1 MIHEVIMDTRE
12 GCAMSE
18 GYQICT
24 RCVMDNTDPGVTF
37 DENGVCS
44 SCTRYLEVRALS
56 GYRPGE
62 SERELERTVVVM
74 KQKSGKL
81 AYDCILGISGG
92 VDSAYMLYTANRL
105 GLRVLAVH
113 VDSGWNSEMAVR
125 NIERMCQKL
134 GVELH
139 TYVMDWP
146 TMKELQRAYMLSGV
160 ANLDVPQDHLFCAA
174 VYEMARK
181 YRVRYILNGSNI
193 ATEGAA
199 PPFTM
204 QHSYR
209 DTWHLNSIYKKHGR
223 GRSLKKY
230 PRLSLWRAWMGL
242 RGVTKINLL
251 DYVPYSKQDAIA
263 LLSRE
268 FGWEYYGGKHFES
281 RFTKYFQ
288 SVYLPKKFGYDK
300 RRSHLS
306 CLVMNGEMTREEAL
320 LELSQPPYPVDQQK
334 EDEAYILKKLEI
346 DPEEWQRILNA
357 PPTPD
362 DAYFSQAK
370 LFGVAQRLLGR
381 RGLDRI
387 KKSRYSVK

>member
-1 MIHEVIMDTRE
+1 MNMD
-12 GCAMSE
+12 
-18 GYQICT
+18 GYQVCT
-24 RCVMDNTDPGVTF
+24 RCVMDNSDPGITF

-44 SCTRYLEVRALS
+44 SCTRYVEVRELS
-56 GYRPGE
+56 GYRKGE
-62 SERELERTVVVM
+62 SEKELERTARIM
-74 KQKSGKL
+74 KEKSKDL
-81 AYDCILGISGG
+81 KYDCILGISGG
-92 VDSAYMLYTANRL
+92 VDSAYMLLVAHEL

-125 NIERMCQKL
+125 NIEKMCQKL
-134 GVELH
+134 DVQLH

-174 VYEMARK
+174 IYEMARK
-181 YRVRYILNGSNI
+181 YQVKYILNGSNI

-204 QHSYR
+204 QHTYR

-223 GRSLKKY
+223 GKSLKKY
-230 PRLSLWRAWMGL
+230 PRLSLWDAWMGIP
-242 RGVTKINLL
+242 GVTKINLL
-251 DYVPYSKQDAIA
+251 NYVPYSKQEAMA
-263 LLSRE
+263 QLTKE

-288 SVYLPKKFGYDK
+288 SVYLPTKFGYDK

-320 LELSQPPYPVDQQK
+320 EELSHPPYPVQQQA
-334 EDEAYILKKLEI
+334 EDEEYILKKL
-346 DPEEWQRILNA
+346 DLTADEWQRILHA

-362 DAYFSQAK
+362 DAYASQDK
-370 LFGVAQRLLGR
+370 LFALAKKILGM
-381 RGLDRI
+381 RGLDRM
-387 KKSRYSVK
+387 KKDRYTVK

>member
-1 MIHEVIMDTRE
+1 MPEKYRV
-12 GCAMSE
+12 CA
-18 GYQICT
+18 
-24 RCVMDNTDPGVTF
+24 RCVMDASDLGITF

-44 SCTRYLEVRALS
+44 FCTRYEEVRSQS
-56 GYRPGE
+56 GYRPGV
-62 SERELERTVVVM
+62 SEKELERTVAVM
-74 KQKSGKL
+74 KEKSRAL
-81 AYDCILGISGG
+81 DYDCILGISGG
-92 VDSAYMLYTANRL
+92 VDSAYMLYIAKKL

-125 NIERMCQKL
+125 NIERMCEKL
-134 GVELH
+134 SVQLH

-181 YRVRYILNGSNI
+181 YKVKFILNGSNI

-199 PPFTM
+199 APFSR

-209 DTWHLNSIYKKHGR
+209 DTWHLNSIYRRHGR
-223 GRSLKKY
+223 GKSLKKY
-230 PRLSLWRAWMGL
+230 PRLSLWEAWMGL
-242 RGVTKINLL
+242 PGVTKINLL
-251 DYVPYSKQDAIA
+251 NYIPYSKKEAIET
-263 LLSRE
+263 LSRE

-288 SVYLPKKFGYDK
+288 SVYLPRKFGYDK

-306 CLVMNGEMTREEAL
+306 CLVLNGEMSREEAL
-320 LELSQPPYPVDQQK
+320 DELALPPYPIEEQE
-334 EDEAYILKKLEI
+334 EDEAYILKKLDI
-346 DPEEWQRILNA
+346 SPEEWQRILNE

-362 DAYFSQAK
+362 DAYFSQQK
-370 LFGVAQRLLGR
+370 LFDLAQRLLGKK
-381 RGLDRI
+381 GLDRI
-387 KKSRYSVK
+387 KQKRYSVK

>member
-1 MIHEVIMDTRE
+1 MPYQV
-12 GCAMSE
+12 CA
-18 GYQICT
+18 
-24 RCVMDNTDPGVTF
+24 RCVTDTSDPGVTF

-44 SCTRYLEVRALS
+44 FCTRYFDVRALS

-62 SERELERTVVVM
+62 SEKELAQTVAIMKEKSRELP
-74 KQKSGKL
+74 
-81 AYDCILGISGG
+81 YDCILGISGG
-92 VDSAYMLYTANRL
+92 VDSAYMLYLAHKL

-134 GVELH
+134 NVQLH

-160 ANLDVPQDHLFCAA
+160 ANLDVPQDHLFCSA
-174 VYEMARK
+174 VFQMARK
-181 YRVRYILNGSNI
+181 YKVKFILNGSNI
-193 ATEGAA
+193 ATEGASA
-199 PPFTM
+199 PFTQ

-209 DTWHLNSIYKKHGR
+209 DTWHLNSIYRKHGR
-223 GRSLKKY
+223 GKSLKKY
-230 PRLSLWRAWMGL
+230 PRLSLWEAWMGL
-242 RGVTKINLL
+242 PGVTKINLL
-251 DYVPYSKQDAIA
+251 NYVPYSKKEAIE

-300 RRSHLS
+300 RRAHLS
-306 CLVMNGEMTREEAL
+306 CLVLNGEMTREEAL
-320 LELSQPPYPVDQQK
+320 AELARPPYPVEQQL

-346 DPEEWQRILNA
+346 DPQEWQRILNA

-362 DAYFSQAK
+362 DAYFSQQK
-370 LFGVAQRLLGR
+370 LFNLAQRILGQK
-381 RGLDRI
+381 GLDRI
-387 KKSRYSVK
+387 KHRQYSARG

>member
-1 MIHEVIMDTRE
+1 M
-12 GCAMSE
+12 AKE
-18 GYQICT
+18 GYRVCT
-24 RCVMDNTDPGVTF
+24 RCVMDSSDPGVTF

-44 SCTRYLEVRALS
+44 SCTRYLEARALG
-56 GYRPGE
+56 GYRPGV
-62 SERELERTVVVM
+62 SEKELEHTVSVM
-74 KQKSGKL
+74 KERSRGL

-92 VDSAYMLYTANRL
+92 VDSAYMLSIASKL

-113 VDSGWNSEMAVR
+113 VDSGWNSETAVR

-134 GVELH
+134 GVQLH
-139 TYVMDWP
+139 TYVVDWP

-174 VYEMARK
+174 VYQAARK
-181 YRVRYILNGSNI
+181 YKVRYILNGSNL

-209 DTWHLNSIYKKHGR
+209 DTWHLNSIYRKHGR
-223 GRSLKKY
+223 GKSLRKY
-230 PRLSLWRAWMGL
+230 PRLSLWEAWMGL
-242 RGVTKINLL
+242 PGVTKINLL
-251 DYVPYSKQDAIA
+251 DSVPYSKKEAIET
-263 LLSRE
+263 LSRE

-288 SVYLPKKFGYDK
+288 SVYLPRKFGYDK
-300 RRSHLS
+300 RRYHLS
-306 CLVMNGEMTREEAL
+306 CLVMNGEMTRAEAL
-320 LELSQPPYPVDQQK
+320 NELEQPPYPVEQQR
-334 EDEAYILKKLEI
+334 EDEAYILKKLDL
-346 DPEEWQRILNA
+346 DPEEWRKILDA

-370 LFGVAQRLLGR
+370 LFNLAQRLLGR
-381 RGLDRI
+381 KGLDRI
-387 KKSRYSVK
+387 KKKRYSVR